1 MRQLVRHGT
10 ASLNEYSGRYSV
22 MTDEFYLPHV
32 NDIKPQSDDNKQGR
46 KGELPKLDAHIAQ
59 DVIREQCEDAYTVYQ
74 QMLRGHNQKHPLPIT
89 IPDSKPPFS
98 DEFPGIAK
106 ELARTILPV
115 SYYTELYWSQNLRN
129 LFHLLNLRMD
139 GHAQWEIQELAR
151 AMYALVEPIVPLSCE
166 AFEDYQQQSTNLS
179 RMEKILLHDLMKIK
193 EGDSINSK
201 IDILIHDNFSGS
213 EDALIKHYNFGK
225 RELQEFRSQWN

>member
-1 MRQLVRHGT
+1 MRQLIRHRT
-10 ASLNEYSGRYSV
+10 ASVNEYSGRYSV
-22 MTDEFYLPHV
+22 MTDEYYLPHV

-46 KGELPKLDAHIAQ
+46 KGELPELDAHVAQ
-59 DVIREQCEDAYTVYQ
+59 DIIKEKCDDAYFMYQ
-74 QMLRGHNQKHPLPIT
+74 QLMRDQTQKIPLPIT
-89 IPDSKPPFS
+89 IPDNKPPFS
-98 DEFPGIAK
+98 DEFPGIAR

-201 IDILIHDNFSGS
+201 IDILIHDGFSGS